1 MLRLVAQQCNSR
13 VITTCCTQQRPTTLM
28 ATKIRYNQNRL
39 FATKKKSKAKLEC
52 PFKLLG
58 VPTESKYSKVK
69 SAFLKLAM
77 TTHPDVVS
85 DEQKES
91 AEEKFIQIRMAF
103 EQIRPLEN
111 GMATL
116 ADSSDD
122 NNLTSDASVD
132 DFDDWFYSETGKQA
146 PIGSFQLDR
155 ETMIEV
161 AKMEGEVEHGLD
173 RDGGMWHLAGMIANA
188 VKDGGN
194 ADNVLKLEMGDV
206 DNEDSGPTKRRKR
219 RKGPKF

>member
-1 MLRLVAQQCNSR
+1 
-13 VITTCCTQQRPTTLM
+13 
-28 ATKIRYNQNRL
+28 
-39 FATKKKSKAKLEC
+39 
-52 PFKLLG
+52 
-58 VPTESKYSKVK
+58 
-69 SAFLKLAM
+69 M
-77 TTHPDVVS
+77 TTHPDVVP

-91 AEEKFIQIRMAF
+91 AEETFIKIRMAF
-103 EQIRPLEN
+103 ERIRPLEN

-116 ADSSDD
+116 ADSSSDE

-206 DNEDSGPTKRRKR
+206 HDEDSGPTKRRKR